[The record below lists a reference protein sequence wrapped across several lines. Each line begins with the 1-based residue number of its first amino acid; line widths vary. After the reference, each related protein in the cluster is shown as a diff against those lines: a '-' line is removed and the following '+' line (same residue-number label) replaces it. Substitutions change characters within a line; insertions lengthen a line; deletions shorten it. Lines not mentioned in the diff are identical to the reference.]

1 MESPKRRYL
10 AYDNYVCKNGDT
22 AVSCSLLKGEK
33 KMVSIAR
40 EPIKKLLGYAVRAE
54 IDSRNIYAKLSGRV
68 KNPLLKEK
76 FQILA
81 FEEKKHKD
89 VLENLF
95 DSLYHGD
102 KLQVPASVD
111 QRLLPSVHVKPS
123 SGLVEI
129 LRQAM
134 AAETSAQKF
143 YASLAKRVRQ
153 TKKKVLEYLS
163 KVERSHFLM
172 LQSEYTLALEF
183 EDYAEKDIDKV
194 IT

>member
-1 MESPKRRYL
+1 
-10 AYDNYVCKNGDT
+10 
-22 AVSCSLLKGEK
+22 
-33 KMVSIAR
+33 MVSIAR
-40 EPIKKLLGYAVRAE
+40 EPLKKLLGYAVRAE
-54 IDSRNIYAKLSGRV
+54 IDSNRIYTKLSKRV

-89 VLENLF
+89 VLENFF
-95 DSLYHGD
+95 DSLYHGE
-102 KLQVPASVD
+102 KLKVPDCVD
-111 QRLLPSVHVKPS
+111 ERLLPSVQVKPS
-123 SGLVEI
+123 SSLAQI
-129 LRQAM
+129 LYQAM
-134 AAETSAQKF
+134 AAEKSAQSF
-143 YASLAKRVRQ
+143 YASLAKRVRLP
-153 TKKKVLEYLS
+153 KKKILEYLS